1 MSPSSLGATAPAPT
15 PEPKLWT
22 RDFTLVTLATA
33 LGAAGA
39 IAGEFALSFF
49 VFDETGST
57 LAAALVIAIQLVPH
71 VFVPLAVSPIM
82 DRLPRKGF
90 LVAGDLACGVAYA
103 ALGVWLA
110 FSGFSYVGYL
120 VISLLLACLE
130 AVDEL
135 AWTSIYPE
143 VIPEGAEQKGYAVSG
158 MLYTTLAVVMTPL
171 AAVLLDTIGVAR
183 LLMIQGCLAIAAAL
197 IESLIRVTEHER
209 EKPQDSGIRQWA
221 LDIRETLRWLKG
233 EPGMRGL
240 MGYQAVSNGLYTGF
254 SPILIAFFR
263 TTPGLSAAMY
273 AFYSVAEFVGRTIGS
288 SIQYKVKVPE
298 RRRFGLCLFVYVFY
312 DIMDACLL
320 WLPYPL
326 MLANRAM
333 CGFLGSNSLILR
345 ESAMQRYIPERMRS
359 RVNAFTGVYI
369 SAACCVFSVL
379 VGLLG
384 EVLDYRLCV
393 TACGITGI
401 VASMVFVWA
410 RRASVRK
417 VFETGSN
424 DLSS

>member
-1 MSPSSLGATAPAPT
+1 MPTDSLGASGPETPT
-15 PEPKLWT
+15 QPNLWT
-22 RDFTLVTLATA
+22 RDFSLITLATV
-33 LGAAGA
+33 LGAAGG

-57 LAAALVIAIQLVPH
+57 LASALVIAIQLIPH

-82 DRLPRKGF
+82 DRLPRKAF
-90 LVAGDLACGVAYA
+90 LVAGDIACGVAYA
-103 ALGVWLA
+103 ALGIWLA

-130 AVDEL
+130 AIDEL

-143 VIPEGAEQKGYAVSG
+143 VIPVGAEQKGYAVSG
-158 MLYTTLAVVMTPL
+158 MLYTTLAVVMTPF
-171 AAVLLDTIGVAR
+171 AAVLLDTIGVPR
-183 LLMIQGCLAIAAAL
+183 LLMIQGGLAVAAAL
-197 IESLIRVTEHER
+197 IENLVRVTEHER
-209 EKPQDSGIRQWA
+209 TPSDQTGFSQWA
-221 LDIRETLRWLKG
+221 ADIRETAHWLKN

-240 MGYQAVSNGLYTGF
+240 MGYQAVSNGLYTGY

-273 AFYSVAEFVGRTIGS
+273 AFYSVAEFIGRTIGS
-288 SIQYKVKVPE
+288 TIQYKVKVPRE
-298 RRRFGLCLFVYVFY
+298 RRFGLCLFVYLFY
-312 DIMDACLL
+312 DCMDACLL

-333 CGFLGSNSLILR
+333 CGFLGSNSLVLR

-384 EVLDYRLCV
+384 EVLDYRWCV
-393 TACGITGI
+393 TACGVVSL
-401 VASMVFVWA
+401 VAALVFVWH
-410 RRASVRK
+410 RRESVRK
-417 VFETGSN
+417 VFLAAE
-424 DLSS
+424 

>member
-1 MSPSSLGATAPAPT
+1 MPTDSLGASGPETPT
-15 PEPKLWT
+15 QPNLWT
-22 RDFTLVTLATA
+22 RDFSLITLATV
-33 LGAAGA
+33 LGAAGG

-57 LAAALVIAIQLVPH
+57 LASALVIAIQLIPH

-82 DRLPRKGF
+82 DRLPRKAF
-90 LVAGDLACGVAYA
+90 LVAGDIACGVAYA
-103 ALGVWLA
+103 ALGIWLA
-110 FSGFSYVGYL
+110 FAGFSYVGYL

-130 AVDEL
+130 AIDEL

-143 VIPEGAEQKGYAVSG
+143 VIPIGAEQKGYAVSG
-158 MLYTTLAVVMTPL
+158 MLYTTLAVVMTPF
-171 AAVLLDTIGVAR
+171 AAVLLDTIGVPR
-183 LLMIQGCLAIAAAL
+183 LLMIQGGLAIAAAL
-197 IESLIRVTEHER
+197 IENLVRVTEHER
-209 EKPQDSGIRQWA
+209 TPSDQTGFSQWA
-221 LDIRETLRWLKG
+221 ADIRETVHWLKN

-240 MGYQAVSNGLYTGF
+240 MGYQAVSNGLYTGY

-273 AFYSVAEFVGRTIGS
+273 AFYSVAEFIGRTIGS
-288 SIQYKVKVPE
+288 TIQYKVKVPRE
-298 RRRFGLCLFVYVFY
+298 RRFGLCLFVYLFY
-312 DIMDACLL
+312 DCMDACLL

-333 CGFLGSNSLILR
+333 CGFLGSNSLVLR

-384 EVLDYRLCV
+384 EVLDYRWCV
-393 TACGITGI
+393 TACGVVSLI
-401 VASMVFVWA
+401 AALVFVWH
-410 RRASVRK
+410 RRESVRK
-417 VFETGSN
+417 VFLAAE
-424 DLSS
+424 